1 MVGLLSLSLSSIP
14 EQTSQRPR
22 HGRPKQGPA
31 PCMHGLG
38 QFLGAC
44 WLSTGVG
51 SGRER
56 TGRLVQQG
64 KASVHSST
72 MRASASFVSY
82 FISSGRE
89 AQSHRATC
97 MPLRPRSS
105 AACVPSRGTCE
116 PHLPFVA
123 RVASA
128 PPPHKSE
135 ENNTLY
141 RLSLNCYHRAGIAQL
156 GERQTEDLKVACS
169 IHAHRIPS
177 FFSQSDSALI

>member
-1 MVGLLSLSLSSIP
+1 MVGLLLALSLFNSGANVA
-14 EQTSQRPR
+14 ETSAWP
-22 HGRPKQGPA
+22 GP
-31 PCMHGLG
+31 MHAWPGSVPWCVLAEHWRW
-38 QFLGAC
+38 FRARTY
-44 WLSTGVG
+44 WPVG
-51 SGRER
+51 SAGES
-56 TGRLVQQG
+56 
-64 KASVHSST
+64 KCPFIHH
-72 MRASASFVSY
+72 ASASFVSY